1 MFETQLVARPDLD
14 AAVGTPVAPGIRA
27 RLGVEQGTA
36 QFTPR
41 RGMLPAAYRAD
52 PFFEERAGDHV
63 VGDREIVAA
72 NRQID
77 AFTREGDGAAG
88 GDQLQIA
95 FFPHRLLQTGQTRD
109 QPADQ
114 KGRLAGD
121 HQRAILMMP
130 TGAVDRRLQVV
141 QPPADLARQLLRL
154 RHRVHHAAGALK
166 QRESQGLLEFA
177 HRAADGA
184 VGDVERFGGF
194 RHAAVP
200 HRSFESP
207 QYRQV
212 RQSSLTHCAPF

>member
-1 MFETQLVARPDLD
+1 MPLWAHQSRRSV
-14 AAVGTPVAPGIRA
+14 RA
-27 RLGVEQGTA
+27 RLGVEQGAA

-41 RGMLPAAYRAD
+41 RGMLPAANRAD

-141 QPPADLARQLLRL
+141 QPRPISLASSCACGIGCTMRL
-154 RHRVHHAAGALK
+154 
-166 QRESQGLLEFA
+166 
-177 HRAADGA
+177 
-184 VGDVERFGGF
+184 
-194 RHAAVP
+194 
-200 HRSFESP
+200 
-207 QYRQV
+207 V
-212 RQSSLTHCAPF
+212 R